1 MVFKFQDWL
10 DIDSIDIENV
20 FEYMEKYIDHY
31 QDAFNKI
38 YKPNMKR
45 DKLIIKM
52 IMHLKTRGI
61 GTKFAL
67 PYLAYDIETWLE
79 NKNIL

>member
-1 MVFKFQDWL
+1 
-10 DIDSIDIENV
+10 
-20 FEYMEKYIDHY
+20 
-31 QDAFNKI
+31 
-38 YKPNMKR
+38 
-45 DKLIIKM
+45 M
-52 IMHLKTRGI
+52 IMHLKARGI

>member
-1 MVFKFQDWL
+1 MVFKFKDWL
-10 DIDSIDIENV
+10 DIDNINTENV
-20 FEYMEKYIDHY
+20 FEYMENYIGHY

-38 YKPNMKR
+38 YKPNIKR

-61 GTKFAL
+61 GKKFAL
-67 PYLAYDIETWLE
+67 PYLVYDIDTWLE